1 VQAQRFRCS
10 PYSVNSTFW
19 PIIDNFERTPKF
31 AWDENAEWKLDKLE
45 GLIVKHYGR
54 PVDAEHRL
62 IAARSSRR
70 LTT

>member
-1 VQAQRFRCS
+1 LACVGREAQGVQAQRFRCS

-45 GLIVKHYGR
+45 KG
-54 PVDAEHRL
+54 
-62 IAARSSRR
+62 
-70 LTT
+70 